1 MWFYNIKKSEI
12 IPLWFIFKL
21 LILIYLE
28 FILLRLSPGFF
39 STIDST
45 ATSEKI
51 SWYFQVSHDYIG
63 QNPMAISHTWH
74 LYCKKLFTDWEF
86 PTGHWFRTYAKIFDK
101 NIFTDKCYFFWKFCV
116 HTKVRIPL
124 PQIDIQILFKPLHA
138 NVLFHFT
145 YI

>member
-63 QNPMAISHTWH
+63 QNPMAISHT
-74 LYCKKLFTDWEF
+74 D
-86 PTGHWFRTYAKIFDK
+86 
-101 NIFTDKCYFFWKFCV
+101 
-116 HTKVRIPL
+116 
-124 PQIDIQILFKPLHA
+124 
-138 NVLFHFT
+138 T
-145 YI
+145 YIAKSFLLTENFQRVTDLGRAQKFSIKTYLLINVTFSESFASILK